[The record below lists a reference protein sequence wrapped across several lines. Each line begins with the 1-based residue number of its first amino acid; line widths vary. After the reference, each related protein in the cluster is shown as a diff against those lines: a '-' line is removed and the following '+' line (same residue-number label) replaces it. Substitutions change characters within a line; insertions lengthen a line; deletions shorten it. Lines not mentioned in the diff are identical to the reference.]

1 LAESHETSETAVRGG
16 THLSAQRGVVVGT
29 RTFVPWCV
37 SHFVR
42 FAPAGT
48 NFSPGDIIKHRR
60 TRNKMESLDELLEEE
75 LKDIYSAEKQL
86 LKAMPRMAKK
96 ASSPELKRALE
107 EHLRVTEGQVQRL
120 EQVFQSLGQP
130 AKAKTCKAMQG
141 LLEEAKEIMG
151 EDASPS
157 VLDAGIIAAAQKV
170 EHYEIASYGTVR
182 TWARLCGQE
191 EAAGLLQQT
200 LDEEGEAD
208 ERLTQLAESI
218 VNPQAEE
225 GGDAQMSGGGGSR
238 GGSSKSSSKKSGGSK
253 KSSGSS
259 KKSSAKSSRR

>member
-1 LAESHETSETAVRGG
+1 MDT
-16 THLSAQRGVVVGT
+16 
-29 RTFVPWCV
+29 
-37 SHFVR
+37 
-42 FAPAGT
+42 
-48 NFSPGDIIKHRR
+48 
-60 TRNKMESLDELLEEE
+60 LDELLEEE

-96 ASSPELKRALE
+96 ASSPELKTALE

-120 EQVFQSLGQP
+120 EQVFEALGKP

-208 ERLTQLAESI
+208 QRLTQLAENL
-218 VNPQAEE
+218 VNPQAEAGE
-225 GGDAQMSGGGGSR
+225 GEESS
-238 GGSSKSSSKKSGGSK
+238 GSSKSSGGGKKSSSGSKKSSGGGSK
-253 KSSGSS
+253 KSSSGS
-259 KKSSAKSSRR
+259 KKSSAKSRR